1 MTLSILVVDDS
12 ELTRLMH
19 VSIVES
25 LGHRAIEAENGMQAL
40 ELLTR
45 NRVDLILADLNMP
58 VMDGY
63 AFVEAV
69 RGYDDFGGIPILVAS
84 TEAGRSDRQRAYEAG
99 ADVYLVK
106 PLEASTL
113 RQRITLLLGERR

>member
-25 LGHRAIEAENGMQAL
+25 LGHRAVEAANGMQAL

-45 NRVDLILADLNMP
+45 GKVDLILADLNMP

-63 AFVEAV
+63 TFVAAV
-69 RGYDDFGGIPILVAS
+69 RGFDDFCDIPILVAS
-84 TEAGRSDRQRAYEAG
+84 TEAGESDRRRAYEAG

-106 PLEASTL
+106 PLEAHTL
-113 RQRITLLLGERR
+113 RQRITLLLGEQP